1 MQKTRP
7 GHKVSAL
14 KFLGPKVSVSGI
26 NLVALLLGLGLVLL
40 HGFSPGGF
48 RLDWYALAA
57 LFILTIPLTAN
68 YLKVAR
74 IPGASFQFRDE
85 IDDARRA
92 VERSVDVSA
101 EFGAEPH
108 TAEQPTSMEKPANV
122 EEHARKSLRGFAT
135 FDLEQVDALVE
146 SDPVLALAALRI
158 EIEKKLSFAVRFLGL
173 SETRYVPVS
182 DSIRLLLGDYPR
194 MPYHIVPDQAD
205 ALSRI
210 LRLCQKA
217 VHGIPVSQAEA
228 KQIVQLAHGL
238 EESFPIGY
246 SINFTPVENY
256 EECGLMCEW
265 EHCIEHMPLAHPS
278 TDLSCPVF
286 GHDCPGGKS
295 LSLRCGSAMEESD
308 SKAVKDGDS
317 Q

>member
-1 MQKTRP
+1 MLKIRT
-7 GHKVSAL
+7 GHKVSA
-14 KFLGPKVSVSGI
+14 SGI

-68 YLKVAR
+68 YLRAAR
-74 IPGASFQFRDE
+74 IPGASFEFRDE
-85 IDDARRA
+85 IDNARRA

-101 EFGAEPH
+101 GFDAELH
-108 TAEQPTSMEKPANV
+108 TAEQPTSREKAANV
-122 EEHARKSLRGFAT
+122 DEHATRSLHGFTT
-135 FDLEQVDALVE
+135 FDLDQVDALVE

-158 EIEKKLSFAVRFLGL
+158 EIEKKLGFAVRFLGL
-173 SETRYVPVS
+173 SKIRYVPVS
-182 DSIRLLLGDYPR
+182 DSIRLLLGDYPK
-194 MPYHIVPDQAD
+194 MPYYIVPDQAE

-228 KQIVQLAHGL
+228 KQIVQLAHEL
-238 EESFPIGY
+238 EESFPVGY

-256 EECGLMCEW
+256 EDHGLMCEW
-265 EHCIEHMPLAHPS
+265 EHCIEHMPLADPK

-295 LSLRCGSAMEESD
+295 LSLTCRSITEESD
-308 SKAVKDGDS
+308 SRARKDGSDN
-317 Q
+317 